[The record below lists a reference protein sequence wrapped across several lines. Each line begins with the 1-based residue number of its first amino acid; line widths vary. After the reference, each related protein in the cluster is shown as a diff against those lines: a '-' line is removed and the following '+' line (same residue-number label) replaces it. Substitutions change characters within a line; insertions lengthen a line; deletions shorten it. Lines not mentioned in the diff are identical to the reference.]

1 MNHRYVSAAVVLAS
15 AAALVATAC
24 GSSGAS
30 PRTAAS
36 APIVSIKADSAT
48 GGPATATVADA
59 QARTTGATG
68 ATAWKPCHLP
78 AGYKH
83 FFKLDSAK
91 NVRGKTVVRVTPET
105 CKVNT
110 VNDEDVIY
118 TASGAAKSL
127 VVASGASVKVLSDT
141 TTVKVTPKWLVNHK
155 LANSPYFYYRVNGQN
170 QITAMQ
176 EIYHP

>member
-1 MNHRYVSAAVVLAS
+1 MNRRYVSAAVVLAS
-15 AAALVATAC
+15 AAALVATTC
-24 GSSGAS
+24 GSSSAGPNA
-30 PRTAAS
+30 AAS
-36 APIVSIKADSAT
+36 APAVSAKVGSSRTD
-48 GGPATATVADA
+48 GATV
-59 QARTTGATG
+59 
-68 ATAWKPCHLP
+68 WKPCYLP

-91 NVRGKTVVRVTPET
+91 NAKGHAVVRVTPET
-105 CKVNT
+105 CKVNRDD
-110 VNDEDVIY
+110 DEDVVY
-118 TASGAAKSL
+118 TPSGAARSFVFASGAT
-127 VVASGASVKVLSDT
+127 VKVLRDT

>member
-1 MNHRYVSAAVVLAS
+1 MNHRYVSTAVVLAS
-15 AAALVATAC
+15 AAALLAAAC
-24 GSSGAS
+24 GSSSAS
-30 PRTAAS
+30 PNATASTPAVSTKAGSATRGPGAVTAAN
-36 APIVSIKADSAT
+36 
-48 GGPATATVADA
+48 A
-59 QARTTGATG
+59 QARTTG

-91 NVRGKTVVRVTPET
+91 NFQGNTVVRVTPET

-110 VNDEDVIY
+110 ENDEDVDY
-118 TASGAAKSL
+118 TPSGAARSY
-127 VVASGASVKVLSDT
+127 VFASGASVKVLSDT

-155 LANSPYFYYRVNGQN
+155 LANSPHFYYRVNGQS

>member
-1 MNHRYVSAAVVLAS
+1 MNHRYASALVVLAS
-15 AAALVATAC
+15 AAALLVAEC
-24 GSSGAS
+24 GSSSAS
-30 PRTAAS
+30 PRSAAS
-36 APIVSIKADSAT
+36 NPAVSTKAGS
-48 GGPATATVADA
+48 
-59 QARTTGATG
+59 ARTTG

-91 NVRGKTVVRVTPET
+91 KVSGNTVVRVTPQT

-110 VNDEDVIY
+110 ENDEDVVY
-118 TASGAAKSL
+118 TPSGAARSL
-127 VVASGASVKVLSDT
+127 GFASGASVKVLRDT
-141 TTVKVTPKWLVNHK
+141 TTVKVAPKWLVNHE
-155 LANSPYFYYRVNGQN
+155 LTNTPYFHYRVNGQN

>member
-1 MNHRYVSAAVVLAS
+1 MNHRYVSGAIVLAS
-15 AAALVATAC
+15 AAALLAAAGGSSSASPNAAARATAV
-24 GSSGAS
+24 STKAPS
-30 PRTAAS
+30 AA
-36 APIVSIKADSAT
+36 
-48 GGPATATVADA
+48 
-59 QARTTGATG
+59 ATG

-91 NVRGKTVVRVTPET
+91 HLSGRTVVRVTPET

-110 VNDEDVIY
+110 ENDEDVVY
-118 TASGAAKSL
+118 TPSGAPRSL
-127 VVASGASVKVLSDT
+127 VFASGASVEVLRDT
-141 TTVKVTPKWLVNHK
+141 TTVKVAPKWLVNHK
-155 LANSPYFYYRVNGQN
+155 LANSPYFYYRVNGHG